1 MHSDLDRRLSELMRR
16 AQDGDHRAYEA
27 LLIEVAVLVREF
39 VRNRFRQADYTE
51 DIVQETLLSI
61 HRARHTYDP
70 GRPFGPWMYAIA
82 RHRLFDFAEKQR
94 VRNETEVL
102 GHAGNAG
109 VEETGHQEMIAE
121 VLDSAGFLQRA
132 LGRLSEKQREV
143 IRMLKLEDY
152 SVAEISRRTGLTVSS
167 VKVTAHRGYKKLR
180 KLIVSPN
187 RA

>member
-1 MHSDLDRRLSELMRR
+1 MDTDLERRLSALMQK
-16 AQDGDHRAYEA
+16 AQDGDRRSYEA
-27 LLIEVAVLVREF
+27 LLIDVATLVREF
-39 VRNRFRQADYTE
+39 ARNRLRYADGAE

-70 GRPFGPWMYAIA
+70 SRPFGPWMYAIA

-94 VRNETEVL
+94 ILRKTELL
-102 GHAGNAG
+102 GHAGI
-109 VEETGHQEMIAE
+109 EETGPRETIAE
-121 VLDSAGFLQRA
+121 DLDSAGFLRQA
-132 LGRLSEKQREV
+132 LAHLSKTQQEV
-143 IRMLKLEDY
+143 IRMLKLEDF

-180 KLIVSPN
+180 KLIVSPD